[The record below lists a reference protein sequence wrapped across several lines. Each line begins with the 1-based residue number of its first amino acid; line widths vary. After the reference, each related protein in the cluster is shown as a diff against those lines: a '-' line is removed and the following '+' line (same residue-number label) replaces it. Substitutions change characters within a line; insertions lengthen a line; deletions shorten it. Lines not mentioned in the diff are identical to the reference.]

1 MKHSTRSYPR
11 VQVDTARSGAV
22 AQAGGVLLTEVA
34 EVTGL
39 TSGLKAGL
47 RRWRK
52 PTATHDPG
60 KILSDLALSLAL
72 GGDCL
77 ADLGLL
83 RAEPGVYGQVASE
96 ATVSRT
102 ISALAGDAGAATRA
116 VNTARAAARARAW
129 DLAGE
134 AAPGHGVTAGD
145 PLIIDLDATV
155 VIAHSDKQSAAP
167 TFKRTFGFH
176 PLLAFCDH
184 GSQGSGEPLAVLLRP
199 GNAGSNTAADHI
211 TVARDAL
218 AQVPGINSSRP
229 GKKVLIR
236 ADGAGGTKEFTSWLT
251 RRGVQYSVGFT
262 LPTNTPDL
270 LKLIP
275 KQVWAPA
282 YDADGELREGAD
294 VAELTGLLDLSSW
307 PNGMRVIARRERPH
321 PGAQLRFDDV
331 EGYRITAFA
340 TNTTKGQLA
349 DLERRHRRRARCEDR
364 IRSAKDTGL
373 TNLPLHSLAQNN
385 LWCHLVLMAMELTA
399 WTQLLAFRDHRARR
413 WEPKRLRHRIFT
425 LPATLART
433 GRRVLLHLKQ
443 DAPWADLVLAGW
455 TRLAVLAPP

>member
-1 MKHSTRSYPR
+1 MNKATRSYPR
-11 VQVDTARSGAV
+11 VQVDTDRSGAV
-22 AQAGGVLLTEVA
+22 AQAGGVLLAEAV

-39 TSGLKAGL
+39 TSALKAGL
-47 RRWRK
+47 SRWRK

-60 KILSDLALSLAL
+60 KVLSDLALSLAL

-77 ADLGLL
+77 ADLALL
-83 RAEPGVYGQVASE
+83 RAEPRVYGKVASE

-102 ISALAGDAGAATRA
+102 VSTLAGDANAVVRA
-116 VNTARAAARARAW
+116 INQARGQARAQAW
-129 DLAGE
+129 ALAGTR
-134 AAPGHGVTAGD
+134 APGHGATAAD

-155 VIAHSDKQSAAP
+155 VIAHSEKQFAAP
-167 TFKRTFGFH
+167 TFKKTFGFH

-218 AQVPGINSSRP
+218 AQVPGINPTRP

-236 ADGAGGTKEFTSWLT
+236 ADGAGGTREFTAWLA
-251 RRGVQYSVGFT
+251 RRGVQYSLGFT
-262 LPTNTPDL
+262 LPASTPDL

-275 KQVWAPA
+275 KGVWAPA

-294 VAELTGLLDLSSW
+294 VAELTGLLTLSGW
-307 PNGMRVIARRERPH
+307 PPGMRVIARRERPH

-349 DLERRHRRRARCEDR
+349 DLELRHRRRARCEDR
-364 IRSAKDTGL
+364 IRVATDTGL
-373 TNLPLHSLAQNN
+373 TNLPLHSLAQNT

-399 WTQLLAFRDHRARR
+399 WTQLLAFGEHPARR

-443 DAPWADLVLAGW
+443 DAPYAGLVLSGW
-455 TRLAVLAPP
+455 TALTTLAPP